1 MDRLVESV
9 IRASPPD
16 GLFERRIERH
26 PNLAG
31 SASWTSHPV
40 FHQLTGNPLGLA
52 GNIWTDGS
60 LAMPKYVAVVLLC
73 LWLATTFTVGAF
85 LLTRVNVI
93 KSGSPARKDVLI
105 KAPRDF

>member
-40 FHQLTGNPLGLA
+40 FQQLTGNPLGLA
-52 GNIWTDGS
+52 GLYLDRWEFGH
-60 LAMPKYVAVVLLC
+60 AQVRGRCAVVLM
-73 LWLATTFTVGAF
+73 VGHDF
-85 LLTRVNVI
+85 HGGRIFVDTRE
-93 KSGSPARKDVLI
+93 
-105 KAPRDF
+105 RDKKWITRS